1 MDEWDDNI
9 IQFIELIR
17 AKCVNLSQKHTAS
30 FFAYKKM
37 MNIFDIPIIILSVFS
52 SFISVGI
59 SAFVSQPVIS
69 ITTASISMAVTILG
83 SIKLYMNLTINTA
96 TELTLS
102 KDFHILAMDI
112 SRILF
117 TPTALRKLTQTEFL
131 DDIYNRYIILLEN
144 SSLIKANEE
153 RTELNKI
160 IQISPKSPTILQP
173 RNPLISPKNIIIK
186 S

>member
-1 MDEWDDNI
+1 
-9 IQFIELIR
+9 
-17 AKCVNLSQKHTAS
+17 
-30 FFAYKKM
+30 
-37 MNIFDIPIIILSVFS
+37 
-52 SFISVGI
+52 
-59 SAFVSQPVIS
+59 
-69 ITTASISMAVTILG
+69 MAVTILG

-117 TPTALRKLTQTEFL
+117 TPTALRKLTQIEFL

-144 SSLIKANEE
+144 SSLIKAANEE
-153 RTELNKI
+153 RIELNNKI

-173 RNPLISPKNIIIK
+173 RNPLIISTL
-186 S
+186 